1 MIRSIPTRPR
11 SLALLGSA
19 TLLLAAGGAALL
31 AAPEA
36 QAASLFQVGEVQ
48 QDRFVLVSAPIG
60 DGSRAQ
66 LNIYEQVKAT
76 RPCFA
81 WGRETRT
88 GDPLLAQ
95 FDFTGI
101 CSRFIDANG
110 YSVRVGGSDLGT
122 VYRLSVIKANDDTL
136 LMAIPHQGRSRSGDG
151 GGAHPGVGSGF
162 LKFELEPGWRLM
174 RRHFGNRA
182 LGHVY
187 LYRDAWPSESQAA
200 ATAPEQGVRSTRLL
214 G

>member
-1 MIRSIPTRPR
+1 VIRSIPTRPR

-48 QDRFVLVSAPIG
+48 QDRFVLVSALIG

-81 WGRETRT
+81 VGAGRPAPV
-88 GDPLLAQ
+88 DPLLAQ

-136 LMAIPHQGRSRSGDG
+136 LMAIPTKA
-151 GGAHPGVGSGF
+151 GAGPEMVVARTQGVGSGF

-200 ATAPEQGVRSTRLL
+200 ATAPEQG
-214 G
+214 